1 MASETLKRAKLANSF
16 YGVFQ
21 VYRQCKPSLAL
32 DTTKNQ
38 STPEDVLVAIFIVED
53 KSRERAGSSFELA
66 LYFYFVFSLFIN
78 PPEPQLCASWDF
90 VRKRRI
96 YRGLVALVLVV
107 SQLSCSC
114 RAAGSRITT
123 KSTDSALSQRCVP
136 PPGCSALA
144 TSRSF
149 QSQTVEISRR
159 HCSYTLFWTPTLP
172 GQRPDSTSYIRMV
185 SLYGRRITSICHEV
199 GGRWNKKKKREIQN
213 PSFGDKSLGAEKKAP
228 ELPGLGNNKRNKIK
242 SIK

>member
-78 PPEPQLCASWDF
+78 PPEPRLCARWDF
-90 VRKRRI
+90 ERKRRI
-96 YRGLVALVLVV
+96 YRASLPWFW
-107 SQLSCSC
+107 LSRSF
-114 RAAGSRITT
+114 RAAGLLQVAVYTIPKV
-123 KSTDSALSQRCVP
+123 KSTDSWLSHHCVP
-136 PPGCSALA
+136 PGRCSALA
-144 TSRSF
+144 TSRGF
-149 QSQTVEISRR
+149 
-159 HCSYTLFWTPTLP
+159 
-172 GQRPDSTSYIRMV
+172 
-185 SLYGRRITSICHEV
+185 
-199 GGRWNKKKKREIQN
+199 
-213 PSFGDKSLGAEKKAP
+213 
-228 ELPGLGNNKRNKIK
+228 
-242 SIK
+242 